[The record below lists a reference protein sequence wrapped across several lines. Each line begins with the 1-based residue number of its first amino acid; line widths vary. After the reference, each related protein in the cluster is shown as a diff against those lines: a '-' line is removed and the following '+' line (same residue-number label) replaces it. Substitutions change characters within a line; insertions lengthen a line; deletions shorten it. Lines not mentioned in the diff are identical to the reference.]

1 MKAEDLQPKH
11 TDVLKFMFG
20 KQLTLNGIV
29 RQLKWERALAAN
41 VVGSLHKAGFLSEYS
56 NGSYGVSPA
65 GRDVLIE
72 IGFKGAERKT
82 PGARTGR
89 PKKSRAADEPAV
101 TVESA
106 EHLDAMAASMG
117 MAIELDPAP
126 KPAPSFNHESRH
138 VEIVSS
144 EPSDS
149 TALIHSGI
157 AKLIGKLNGKPA
169 IISNAQFKFAALN
182 NLANGIEAAE
192 PHVANLLREV
202 AMDIHK
208 AAGLGGD
215 Q

>member
-1 MKAEDLQPKH
+1 MKAIELTPKH
-11 TDVLKFMFG
+11 IEALTFMFG
-20 KQLTLNGIV
+20 KQLTLSGIA

-41 VVGSLHKAGFLSEYS
+41 IVGSLKNAGFLSEYS
-56 NGSYGVSPA
+56 NGTYGLSPA
-65 GRDVLIE
+65 GRNVLIE
-72 IGFKGAERKT
+72 TGFKAAERKA

-89 PKKSRAADEPAV
+89 PKKARAADEPAV

-182 NLANGIEAAE
+182 NLANGIAATE
-192 PHVANLLREV
+192 PNVANLLREI